1 MDSLKKFYA
10 LTHRQLSWEWFIA
23 ILAVAIAM
31 HFEAYKL
38 AALFCF
44 VVSSYYLKSIVQL
57 LIHQN
62 LIREKEMLSSR
73 EKPGNSE

>member
-1 MDSLKKFYA
+1 MDSLKNFYA
-10 LTHRQLSWEWFIA
+10 PTHRQLSWEWFIA
-23 ILAVAIAM
+23 VFAVAIAM

-62 LIREKEMLSSR
+62 LIREKEMLASR
-73 EKPGNSE
+73 ERRGNSE

>member
-1 MDSLKKFYA
+1 MDSLKKFYT
-10 LTHRQLSWEWFIA
+10 LPHRQLSWEWFIA
-23 ILAVAIAM
+23 IFAVAIAM

-62 LIREKEMLSSR
+62 LIREKEMLSNR
-73 EKPGNSE
+73 MKPGNSE